1 MGELT
6 ALPLFGV
13 TLTLAVFVL
22 AQVLYRRSGSVWLNP
37 VLVSILAIIALLLAA
52 GIPYRDYAR
61 GGDLVSF
68 LLGPAV
74 VALAVPLYQRRLELW
89 RRKSAILFGTLAG
102 SLASIISAC
111 GIAWLLGGSRD
122 VIVSMAP
129 KSVTAPI
136 AIGIAER
143 IGGIPALTAPVVV
156 MTGCLGAVCGAE
168 FCRLIGI
175 RTPLATGLAVGTA
188 AHGIG
193 TARMLEIDRLAGTV
207 AGLAIG
213 LNGLAT
219 TFLLPLLMMLGG
231 W

>member
-89 RRKSAILFGTLAG
+89 RRKSAILFGILAG
-102 SLASIISAC
+102 SLASIVSAC
-111 GIAWLLGGSRD
+111 AIAWLFGGSRD
-122 VIVSMAP
+122 VIISMAP

-175 RTPLATGLAVGTA
+175 RTPLAAGLAVGTA

>member
-1 MGELT
+1 MGDPAAT
-6 ALPLFGV
+6 PLFGV
-13 TLTLAVFVL
+13 TLTLAVFAL
-22 AQVLYRRSGSVWLNP
+22 AQVLYRRTSSVWLNP
-37 VLVSILAIIALLLAA
+37 VLVSIVAIIILLLAVD
-52 GIPYRDYAR
+52 IPYESYAR
-61 GGDLVSF
+61 GGDLIAF

-74 VALAVPLYQRRLELW
+74 VALAVPLYQRRTELW
-89 RRKSAILFGTLAG
+89 RRKSAILLGILAG
-102 SLASIISAC
+102 SLSSIISAC
-111 GIAWLLGGSRD
+111 GIAWLFHGSRN

-156 MTGCLGAVCGAE
+156 MTGCLGAVCGVE

-175 RTPLATGLAVGTA
+175 RTPIATGLAVGTA

-219 TFLLPLLMMLGG
+219 TFLLPLLMMFA
-231 W
+231 

>member
-1 MGELT
+1 MSDLT
-6 ALPLFGV
+6 ATPLFGV
-13 TLTLAVFVL
+13 ALTLAVFAL
-22 AQVLYRRSGSVWLNP
+22 AQLLYRRTAKVWLNP
-37 VLVSILAIIALLLAA
+37 VLLSILAIMAVLMAA
-52 GIPYRDYAR
+52 GIPYQSYAR
-61 GGDLVSF
+61 GGDLVTF

-74 VALAVPLYQRRLELW
+74 VALAVPLYQRRKELW
-89 RRKSAILFGTLAG
+89 RRKSAILFGILAG
-102 SLASIISAC
+102 SLSSIISAC

-122 VIVSMAP
+122 VIISLAP

-143 IGGIPALTAPVVV
+143 IGGIAALAAPVVV
-156 MTGCLGAVCGAE
+156 MTGCLGALCGAE

-175 RTPLATGLAVGTA
+175 RTPIAAGLAVGTA

-219 TFLLPLLMMLGG
+219 TFLLPLLMLLTEN
-231 W
+231 

>member
-1 MGELT
+1 MAEMT

-13 TLTLAVFVL
+13 ALTLAVFVL
-22 AQVLYRRSGSVWLNP
+22 AQAFYRRTGWIWCNP
-37 VLVSILAIIALLLAA
+37 VLVSIIIIIALLLVT

-61 GGDLVSF
+61 GGDLIVF

-89 RRKSAILFGTLAG
+89 RRKAAILLGTLAG
-102 SLASIISAC
+102 SLASIVSAC
-111 GIAWLLGGSRD
+111 GIAWLLGGSFD
-122 VIVSMAP
+122 VIVSLGP

-136 AIGIAER
+136 AIGISER
-143 IGGIPALTAPVVV
+143 IGGIPALTAPMVVL
-156 MTGCLGAVCGAE
+156 TGCLGALCGAE
-168 FCRLIGI
+168 FCRLVGI
-175 RTPLATGLAVGTA
+175 RTPLAMGLAVGTA

-193 TARMLEIDRLAGTV
+193 TARMLEIDRMAGSV

-219 TFLLPLLMMLGG
+219 TFLLPLLMMLAGG
-231 W
+231 